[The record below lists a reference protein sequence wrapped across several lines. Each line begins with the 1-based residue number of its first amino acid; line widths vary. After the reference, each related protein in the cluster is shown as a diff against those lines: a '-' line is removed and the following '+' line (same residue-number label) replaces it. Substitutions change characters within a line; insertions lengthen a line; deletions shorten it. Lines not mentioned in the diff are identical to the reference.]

1 MIIVVQYGIESRQ
14 NFLDL
19 QIDLD
24 LQACAIL
31 LDFENYT
38 RAYLFPIA
46 VKIM

>member
-1 MIIVVQYGIESRQ
+1 MIIVVQYGIEYEKVFR
-14 NFLDL
+14 L

-46 VKIM
+46 LKIK